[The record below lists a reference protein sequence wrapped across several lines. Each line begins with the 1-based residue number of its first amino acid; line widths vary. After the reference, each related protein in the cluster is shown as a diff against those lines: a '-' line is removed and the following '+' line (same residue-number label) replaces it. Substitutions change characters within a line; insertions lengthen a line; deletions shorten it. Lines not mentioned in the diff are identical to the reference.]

1 MTTETVP
8 SQASDDD
15 AGRMAL
21 MDHLGELRN
30 RIIKSVIAIVIG
42 ASIGWFV
49 YPWVLHLLTHPL
61 TEISKTH
68 SLTGGKLILTDPLEG
83 FFLRVKVSAYLG
95 IGLAMP
101 VLLWQLWKFIAPGL
115 YGNERRYALSFVTA
129 AMVLFVSGAAIAF
142 WTLPKALQFLQSVS
156 GSSFLA
162 AYTGSKYLTLIL
174 YMMLA
179 FGGGFEFPI
188 VLVFLQLVGVL
199 DSVKLR
205 QFRRYAIVLVF
216 VVDAVITPST
226 DPISLFALAIPM
238 CIFYEIAILFGR
250 VRERRHRKAQRV
262 H

>member
-1 MTTETVP
+1 MSTEAVHM
-8 SQASDDD
+8 QASDD
-15 AGRMAL
+15 AGRMSL

-30 RIIKSVIAIVIG
+30 RIIKSVIAILIG
-42 ASIGWFV
+42 ATIGWV
-49 YPWVLHLLTHPL
+49 IYPWVLNVLTHPL

-101 VLLWQLWKFIAPGL
+101 VLLWQLWNFIAPGL
-115 YGNERRYALSFVTA
+115 YGNERRYALAFVSS
-129 AMVLFVSGAAIAF
+129 AMVLFLGGAAIAF

-156 GSSFLA
+156 GNSFLA

-238 CIFYEIAILFGR
+238 CIFYELSIIFGR
-250 VRERRHRKAQRV
+250 VRERRQRKAQRV
-262 H
+262 A